1 MRPSARIGDCRVQAN
16 QEKMEEKIEE
26 KDKLPDRIVSEA

>member
-1 MRPSARIGDCRVQAN
+1 MRLDARIGDCRVQAN

-26 KDKLPDRIVSEA
+26 KHKLLNRIVSTA